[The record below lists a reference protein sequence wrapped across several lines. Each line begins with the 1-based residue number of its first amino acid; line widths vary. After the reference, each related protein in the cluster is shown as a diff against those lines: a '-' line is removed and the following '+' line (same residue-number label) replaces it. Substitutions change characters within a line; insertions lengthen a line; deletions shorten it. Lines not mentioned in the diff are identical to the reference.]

1 MLMNSFVCKIG
12 LLLFVYLFKI
22 NFIVFLIFGNWW
34 LVGVFYFLYLFL
46 FVKYYIE
53 DIKILIDVID
63 ILLLFL
69 YLFYIYYFYVY

>member
-1 MLMNSFVCKIG
+1 MLMNSFVCKIE

-22 NFIVFLIFGNWW
+22 NLIVFLIFGNWW

-69 YLFYIYYFYVY
+69 YLFYIYYFYVF